1 MIYMN
6 YCKHNIR
13 FLWFFWWQSG
23 SEALILQVIS
33 LFLVLF
39 SLWMHSSLKFYP
51 KMSLLLAKGKNVR
64 SKQRRNE
71 VLWCCRDVLAYESCS
86 QHVRRRVCLTHRR
99 KQTSHLHD
107 FNRYVQRIL
116 KWWFKSG
123 DSHQSVI
130 ISSKIMAIWF
140 NYFDHICSSALRIW
154 SRIWFLLSGSC
165 LCKLVL
171 RLHDQLKYYQREE
184 AAIFYFL
191 RVKCCLNSI
200 LMKHYRAAEMQCT
213 SHHSHL
219 SWIVFFIVSWCLKC
233 TMW

>member
-1 MIYMN
+1 MCDQNSVVMKCCGAAGTSWPTN
-6 YCKHNIR
+6 P
-13 FLWFFWWQSG
+13 
-23 SEALILQVIS
+23 
-33 LFLVLF
+33 VL
-39 SLWMHSSLKFYP
+39 SMW
-51 KMSLLLAKGKNVR
+51 
-64 SKQRRNE
+64 E
-71 VLWCCRDVLAYESCS
+71 DVFVWRTDENKR
-86 QHVRRRVCLTHRR
+86 HIFM
-99 KQTSHLHD
+99 TS
-107 FNRYVQRIL
+107 YVQRIL
-116 KWWFKSG
+116 KWWFRSG
-123 DSHQSVI
+123 DSHQSRI